1 MLKQK
6 RKDTLHGARDEQEL
20 KQQLAAIERAA
31 LGAVQSDRLTNPAL
45 TVKYLS
51 DDQFHFIFIFH

>member
-6 RKDTLHGARDEQEL
+6 RKDALHGARDEQEL

-45 TVKYLS
+45 TVKI
-51 DDQFHFIFIFH
+51 HE